1 LDSNPLKEYGNKAP
15 IEKLKFDLQF
25 NEAVLEYSNHN
36 KLFYKIKDVEER
48 PVIADPSE
56 IKPKN

>member
-1 LDSNPLKEYGNKAP
+1 MRPFWNIAT
-15 IEKLKFDLQF
+15 IT
-25 NEAVLEYSNHN
+25 

>member
-25 NEAVLEYSNHN
+25 MRPFWNINHN

-48 PVIADPSE
+48 PMIADPSE